1 MTLDE
6 VIKTRHSVRQFADKK
21 VSRED
26 IAACLEAAR
35 LAPSACN
42 SQPTHFVVLDDK
54 DVKDSFADAVFTGRF
69 LPCKFFKS
77 APVLVVVCVEQNA
90 NLTVKAGQKVAG
102 RPFYITDQAI
112 AAEHFVLKATEL
124 GLGTCWVG
132 WFSSKKAQEF
142 LRTPKGVEIH
152 TLIALGYSKNP
163 TSKTSHSRKKLEEM
177 SSFNTY
183 K

>member
-6 VIKTRHSVRQFADKK
+6 IIKTRRSVRQFAEKQ

-26 IAACLEAAR
+26 ITACLEAAR

-54 DVKDSFADAVFTGRF
+54 DVKDAFADTVFTGRF
-69 LPCKFFKS
+69 LPCKFFKN
-77 APVLVVVCVEQNA
+77 APVIVAVCVKKNA
-90 NLTVKAGQKVAG
+90 NLTVKAGQKIAG

-132 WFSSKKAQEF
+132 WFNDKKAAEF
-142 LRTPKGVEIH
+142 LKLPKDMEIH
-152 TLIALGYSKNP
+152 NLIALGYPKNQATQTAP
-163 TSKTSHSRKKLEEM
+163 NRKKLEEI
-177 SSFNTY
+177 SSFNIY